1 MDCIL
6 INKNDIVAIGED
18 GKMIL
23 KEPKA
28 LKKVSILSQF
38 SVPVQK
44 KVIKIPFKNE
54 MELKEFKEII
64 KRQVARETCND
75 VLELWMKYHR
85 TDQERRQQWEKS
97 KGPSTSGK

>member
-1 MDCIL
+1 
-6 INKNDIVAIGED
+6 
-18 GKMIL
+18 MIL

-44 KVIKIPFKNE
+44 IKIPFKNE

-64 KRQVARETCND
+64 KRQVAREPCND

-85 TDQERRQQWEKS
+85 ADQERRQQWEKS
-97 KGPSTSGK
+97 KGPSTSRK